1 MVLREN
7 NCGENH
13 RKFIRFLSRGLQWQN
28 INIKLVLILLRIPFH
43 HFILYCAGNLSYHIL
58 SYRSVITSYIIFLYC
73 AVSISIKLN
82 HIILYHIKSYHF
94 ISYYIISYHIISYH
108 IISLHIIWY
117 DMIWY
122 YITSYHIVRHTV
134 SPNNAIK
141 YNTINI
147 IRFCIN

>member
-122 YITSYHIVRHTV
+122 YIISHHIISYVILFRQITP
-134 SPNNAIK
+134 S
-141 YNTINI
+141 NTI
-147 IRFCIN
+147 R